1 MTIHTDSVPP
11 LRTTSTPPP
20 PRSRLTIAAGWALLA
35 ICVLHTVVF
44 AANPFW
50 GEWLAGPLRDTPLSA
65 DAATTFWALPAS
77 FVALGVMLSI
87 LIIDRGRRGD
97 TFGLWLPLSMLGW
110 AAVCL
115 WIIGGPGGFA
125 LLVVPATLLIMARL
139 IMARLT
145 RRARRTRA

>member
-1 MTIHTDSVPP
+1 MTIHTDSVPT

-50 GEWLAGPLRDTPLSA
+50 GEWLAGPLRGATLSP
-65 DAATTFWALPAS
+65 DATITFWALPAS

-97 TFGLWLPLSMLGW
+97 TIGLWLPLSLLGW
-110 AAVCL
+110 AAGCL

-139 IMARLT
+139 T
-145 RRARRTRA
+145 RRGLRSRA